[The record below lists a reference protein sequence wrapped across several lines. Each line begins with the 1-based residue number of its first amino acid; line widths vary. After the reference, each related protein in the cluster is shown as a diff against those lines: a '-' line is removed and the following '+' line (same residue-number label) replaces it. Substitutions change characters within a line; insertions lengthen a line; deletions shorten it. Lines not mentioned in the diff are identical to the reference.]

1 MQKLYVLLLFFYCN
15 CVIKAQDIFLPDS
28 IKKHTHAT
36 FINHH
41 IKVDGKLDESVWN
54 TAKAITDFVQVEP
67 FQKQVASQKSVFK
80 LLYNA
85 DYLYIAAILH
95 EPMGKKALRVTNLQR
110 DFAYGR
116 SDQIGI
122 SIDGFNDERNAMIFM
137 TNPYGSQRD
146 LLAFDDQVF
155 DEDWDGLWRVRT
167 SRTDTAW
174 VAEFS
179 IPWQTLRYQ
188 RNNEDTNTWGINF
201 FRMRRMTN
209 EQTIWSALPRS
220 FTPARMQYAGKL
232 SNISPPAP
240 KANIRVQPYLLIS
253 EDRYNGS
260 EFYDHK
266 NGSNIKMGGEVKWAI
281 TPNTVLD
288 LTYNTDFAQADA
300 DRQVN
305 NLSRLSVF
313 FPERRQFF
321 LENAS
326 LFAAG
331 LSPFDG
337 FSGGQQRIQPFF
349 SRRIGLDADGNPVP
363 IQLGARLVN
372 RSLKS
377 NTGFMYVRQKGN
389 DVNSA
394 TDFLVGRYSQNI
406 GKQNRIGGIATLK
419 NDSNHA
425 NFTASADG
433 FFRINES
440 TSINTMA
447 MLSKS
452 SNESTTGLAAHY
464 QLVHKGINWM
474 YWLTQNMN
482 DKAFNPEMGFVAR
495 PDVVENSTGFYWLN
509 RGKWLPTF
517 IRAFEP
523 GGYYL
528 NYFSASTGKLVE
540 EQIST
545 NPIWFTFQNGGGFGL
560 FSNHFYQLIDYAD
573 GSDTLSFFKVAIPSG
588 KFRYD
593 RFMSFAETDASKK
606 ISLSMSI
613 DIGKYYNG
621 SLTTFSSTFRVAPIP
636 HVSIEGRFTNNSYS
650 GLGISQSS
658 GNNQLYTL
666 SGRFAL
672 NPRVQL
678 IGFYQHNSIS
688 DFDVWNV
695 RFSWEYQ
702 PLSFLYLV
710 FNQRG
715 FNDFQTQLSN
725 DGLTRIKTDQL
736 ARQHE
741 LHLIAKLSYLKQF

>member
-1 MQKLYVLLLFFYCN
+1 MKYFYALGIILCFSKLLQ
-15 CVIKAQDIFLPDS
+15 AQEIFLPDS
-28 IKKHTHAT
+28 IKKQTQAVRIEHS
-36 FINHH
+36 
-41 IKVDGKLDESVWN
+41 IKIDGKLEESAWN
-54 TAKAITDFVQVEP
+54 TANPITNFVQVEP
-67 FQKQVASQKSVFK
+67 FQKQEASQKSVFK
-80 LLYNA
+80 LLYNK

-95 EPMGKKALRVTNLQR
+95 EPLGKKALRVTNLQR
-110 DFAYGR
+110 DFDYGR

-174 VAEFS
+174 IAEFS

-188 RNNEDTNTWGINF
+188 RSSDFNTWGINF

-232 SNISPPAP
+232 SNISPPPP
-240 KANIRVQPYLLIS
+240 KANIRFQPYLLIS
-253 EDRYNGS
+253 EDKYDGS
-260 EFYDHK
+260 EFYDQK
-266 NGSNIKMGGEVKWAI
+266 NGSKIKMGGEIKWAI

-331 LSPFDG
+331 LSPIEEYF
-337 FSGGQQRIQPFF
+337 GGQQRIQPFF
-349 SRRIGLDADGNPVP
+349 SRRIGLDAEGNPVP
-363 IQLGARLVN
+363 IVLGARIVN
-372 RSLKS
+372 RSTKS

-389 DVNSA
+389 DINSA

-419 NDSNHA
+419 NDSDHA
-425 NFTASADG
+425 NITASADG

-447 MLSKS
+447 MTSKS
-452 SNESTTGLAAHY
+452 TNENSTGLAAHY
-464 QLVHKGINWM
+464 QLSHRGIDWM
-474 YWLTQNMN
+474 YWLTQNVN
-482 DKAFNPEMGFVAR
+482 NKAFNPEMGFVSR
-495 PDVVENSTGFYWLN
+495 PDVIENSAGFYWLN
-509 RGKWLPTF
+509 RGKWLPKF
-517 IRAFEP
+517 VRAFEP

-528 NYFSASTGKLVE
+528 NYYSTTTGKLI
-540 EQIST
+540 EQQWNT
-545 NPIWFTFQNGGGFGL
+545 NPIWFTLQNGGGFGVL
-560 FSNHFYQLIDYAD
+560 TNHFYQLIDYTD
-573 GSDTLSFFKVAIPSG
+573 GSDTLSFFNVPIQGG
-588 KFRYD
+588 KFKYD
-593 RFMSFAETDASKK
+593 RYMIVGETDASKK
-606 ISLSMSI
+606 ISLSMNV
-613 DIGKYYNG
+613 DFGKYYNG
-621 SLTTFSSTFRVAPIP
+621 SLTTFSSTFRFAPIP
-636 HVSIEGRFTNNSYS
+636 HISMEARFTNNSYS
-650 GLGISQSS
+650 NLGVGKVA
-658 GNNQLYTL
+658 GNNQLYTI

-725 DGLTRIKTDQL
+725 DGLTRIRTNQL